1 MGNRLRALTLIAATV
16 VAVVAACT
24 DSPDSDDMS
33 SNKWPVQRVVVDD
46 AVIDAGDPWEV
57 VDPVWWTGNIYDG
70 VDEYDASLR
79 EYTDRQRL
87 VFAAIWYVSEVNNG
101 GHDQFFFNST
111 GIVWPDA
118 VRAFREI
125 GLPQV
130 SEILIESGRRLGGEP
145 SRDRFE
151 RQAQLEDTEADFRD
165 LDDRF
170 YELQNEVNIDD
181 ALAAYIKKH
190 RSDFYFEGS
199 IRKPQ

>member
-1 MGNRLRALTLIAATV
+1 
-16 VAVVAACT
+16 
-24 DSPDSDDMS
+24 MS